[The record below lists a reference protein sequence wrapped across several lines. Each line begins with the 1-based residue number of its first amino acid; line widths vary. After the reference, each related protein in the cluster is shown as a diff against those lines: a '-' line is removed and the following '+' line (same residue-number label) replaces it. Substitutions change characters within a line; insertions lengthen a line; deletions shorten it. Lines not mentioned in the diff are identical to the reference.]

1 MVTCEES
8 GSFTEEHIDLLQSHQ
23 LSWLAS
29 GGGEPLLGAPMG
41 QEQRLLQG
49 SQRGAARNTG
59 TLSITKYNVS
69 PMYLEKY

>member
-23 LSWLAS
+23 LSWPAS

-49 SQRGAARNTG
+49 G
-59 TLSITKYNVS
+59 
-69 PMYLEKY
+69 